1 MQGYQN
7 QPIGSTNDAIPVLN
21 GDNRQSNGQ
30 FGPGN
35 NANPT
40 GRPVGAISIIT
51 HIKRKLAEI
60 PIGQMTTYAEQ
71 AAELM
76 IRQAIVDKDG
86 HMLREIMHYVDGMP
100 KQKIDIGGDKESIAE
115 LTDFFKMVAAKKEQI
130 EVPITPPITP
140 NE

>member
-1 MQGYQN
+1 M
-7 QPIGSTNDAIPVLN
+7 SVTNDNPSLNGEKPVLRDSE
-21 GDNRQSNGQ
+21 GHLL
-30 FGPGN
+30 PGS
-35 NANPT
+35 APLNPA
-40 GRPVGAISIIT
+40 GRPVGSISIIS
-51 HIKRKLAEI
+51 HIKKKLAEV

-130 EVPITPPITP
+130 EVPITPPTIP